1 MGVKTTMYP
10 NQNHQGQIHISRL
23 KVVGMNRENAGTP
36 ERILGANR
44 YEMPSLQCTYQNSRI
59 IHISR

>member
-1 MGVKTTMYP
+1 MGVKTTIYP
-10 NQNHQGQIHISRL
+10 NQNRQAQIHISRL
-23 KVVGMNRENAGTP
+23 KIVGMERENAGTP
-36 ERILGANR
+36 ERILGANI